1 MVACKMLFN
10 HFTSEP
16 VHDIRIIF
24 LFLILHILCPLAE
37 PLSNFLELT
46 ENTISVFTE
55 INVWSCS
62 FVFCQQTV
70 KSRICCFLLHW
81 FPTRLDILVEELVAS
96 LSYCVNMSRP
106 DHLASSSDWTKLC
119 FLNFVNGITKVSV
132 FRQQLW

>member
-1 MVACKMLFN
+1 MLFN
-10 HFTSEP
+10 HFSSEP

-24 LFLILHILCPLAE
+24 LFLIPHILCPLAQ

-46 ENTISVFTE
+46 ENTISVFTL

-106 DHLASSSDWTKLC
+106 DHLASIFWLDKTLFPKLC
-119 FLNFVNGITKVSV
+119 KWNHQSFSFSSATLIVC
-132 FRQQLW
+132 